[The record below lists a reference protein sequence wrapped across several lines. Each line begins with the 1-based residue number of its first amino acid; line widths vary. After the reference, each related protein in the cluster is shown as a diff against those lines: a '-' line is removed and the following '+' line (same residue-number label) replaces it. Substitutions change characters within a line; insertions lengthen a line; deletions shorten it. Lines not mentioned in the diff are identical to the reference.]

1 MKKLKRWLKE
11 VFEPE
16 SFNDLDVS
24 VIVLA
29 FNDPEVRAI
38 WLSWCLDELKVMN
51 VEVDKR
57 LLSGSEASFT
67 DLCARRKAFQDVL
80 EAVVTAN
87 RRRMQ
92 EVRPNPR
99 PQVLVNLDRVTA

>member
-1 MKKLKRWLKE
+1 MRRIKRWLKE

-16 SFNDLDVS
+16 TFNDLDVS
-24 VIVLA
+24 AIGVA
-29 FNDPEVRAI
+29 FNDQEVRAI
-38 WLSWCLDELKVMN
+38 WMTWVCDELRAMN
-51 VEVDKR
+51 MEVDKR
-57 LLSGSEASFT
+57 LLSGSGASFT

-80 EAVVTAN
+80 EAVLVAN

-99 PQVLVNLDRVTA
+99 PSVINLDRVTA